1 MKTKLKLVNL
11 AFVSSMILLILL
23 PIGVSAETG
32 SEKDGSLQMQIDRI
46 IQDKDEKN
54 EMRETELDKIFPS
67 LFTSE
72 TTQEINEKVNA
83 EEDKIENIE
92 QNLFSEDVEGNVV
105 IQEVK
110 DSLFQSDYES
120 VAANSSNVEEESSS
134 SSSSNIILM
143 TFAGIAVAL
152 CGGLYVLMQRL
163 LD

>member
-1 MKTKLKLVNL
+1 
-11 AFVSSMILLILL
+11 MILLILL
-23 PIGVSAETG
+23 PIGVSAESG
-32 SEKDGSLQMQIDRI
+32 SIKDGSLQMQIDRI
-46 IQDKDEKN
+46 IKDKDEKN
-54 EMRETELDKIFPS
+54 EMRETELERIFPS
-67 LFTSE
+67 LFTLE
-72 TTQEINEKVNA
+72 TSQEINEKVNA
-83 EEDKIENIE
+83 EEDKIEYIE
-92 QNLFSEDVEGNVV
+92 QNLFSEDVEGNVA

-120 VAANSSNVEEESSS
+120 VAASSSNAEEESSS

>member
-11 AFVSSMILLILL
+11 AFASSMILLILL
-23 PIGVSAETG
+23 PIGVSADTG
-32 SEKDGSLQMQIDRI
+32 SEKDGSMQMQIDRI
-46 IQDKDEKN
+46 IKDKDEKN
-54 EMRETELDKIFPS
+54 ELRETELERLFPS
-67 LFTSE
+67 LFTTETSE
-72 TTQEINEKVNA
+72 EINEKVNA
-83 EEDKIENIE
+83 EEDKIEDIE
-92 QNLFSEDVEGNVV
+92 QNLFSEDVEGNVA

-120 VAANSSNVEEESSS
+120 VAASSGNAEEESTS

>member
-32 SEKDGSLQMQIDRI
+32 SIKDGSLQMQIDRI
-46 IQDKDEKN
+46 IKDKDEKN
-54 EMRETELDKIFPS
+54 EMRETELERIFPS

-72 TTQEINEKVNA
+72 TSQEINEKVNA
-83 EEDKIENIE
+83 EEDKIEYIE
-92 QNLFSEDVEGNVV
+92 QNLFSEDVEGNVA

-120 VAANSSNVEEESSS
+120 VAASSSNAEEESSS

>member
-11 AFVSSMILLILL
+11 AFASSMILLILL
-23 PIGVSAETG
+23 PIGVSADTG
-32 SEKDGSLQMQIDRI
+32 SEKDGSMQMQIDRI
-46 IQDKDEKN
+46 IKDKDEKN
-54 EMRETELDKIFPS
+54 ELRETELERLFPG
-67 LFTSE
+67 LFTTETSE
-72 TTQEINEKVNA
+72 EINEKVNA
-83 EEDKIENIE
+83 EEDKIEDIE
-92 QNLFSEDVEGNVV
+92 QNLFSEDVEGNVA

-120 VAANSSNVEEESSS
+120 VAASSNNAEEESSS

>member
-11 AFVSSMILLILL
+11 AFASSMILLILL
-23 PIGVSAETG
+23 PIGVSADTG
-32 SEKDGSLQMQIDRI
+32 SEKDGSMQMQIDRI
-46 IQDKDEKN
+46 IKDKDEKN
-54 EMRETELDKIFPS
+54 ELRETELERLFPS
-67 LFTSE
+67 LFTTETSE
-72 TTQEINEKVNA
+72 EINEKVNA
-83 EEDKIENIE
+83 EEDKIEDIE
-92 QNLFSEDVEGNVV
+92 QNLFSEGVEGNVA

-120 VAANSSNVEEESSS
+120 VAASSNNEEEESSS

>member
-23 PIGVSAETG
+23 PIGVSAESG
-32 SEKDGSLQMQIDRI
+32 SIKDGSLQMQIDRI
-46 IQDKDEKN
+46 IKDKDEKN
-54 EMRETELDKIFPS
+54 EMRETELERIFPS
-67 LFTSE
+67 LFTLE
-72 TTQEINEKVNA
+72 TSQEINEKVNA
-83 EEDKIENIE
+83 EEDKIEYIE
-92 QNLFSEDVEGNVV
+92 QNLFSEDVEGNVA

-120 VAANSSNVEEESSS
+120 VAASSSNAEEESSS